1 MGDNSRGLRS
11 RNHWGEGSM
20 CHRGGEMIAVEDD
33 AKDFEEMSLGW
44 VGEILLEIGFNGGRD
59 WNKGF

>member
-20 CHRGGEMIAVEDD
+20 CHRGEDD
-33 AKDFEEMSLGW
+33 AKDFEEMSLG
-44 VGEILLEIGFNGGRD
+44 
-59 WNKGF
+59 